1 MPVMTVDGVRVAV
14 TRKPIRGLYL
24 RVNPLT
30 GAVEVSA
37 PTAMADRR
45 IVAFVRDR
53 MDWIRR
59 HQRRAKA
66 GLDGGTG
73 AAVGAAGGV
82 AGTDGGGNA
91 VGGTGAEGDRTGDAV
106 GDGRDGIT
114 GFIRDAGTATVGG
127 RPAGDAGRAADGA
140 EPAVG
145 VVWDDDR
152 RRRARAAIE
161 TALPDL
167 LERWS
172 AIIGR
177 SPTQVT
183 LRLMTTRWGS
193 CTPRTGRIR
202 LNLVLGLMEPRFLE
216 YVLVHEMTHLRAANH
231 GPEFTR
237 LMDGYLPQWRAIRA
251 ELNGGAGPR

>member
-1 MPVMTVDGVRVAV
+1 MTVDGVRVSV
-14 TRKPIRGLYL
+14 TRKRIRGLYL
-24 RVNPLT
+24 RINPLT
-30 GAVEVSA
+30 GMVEVSA
-37 PTAMADRR
+37 PTIATDWQ
-45 IVAFVRDR
+45 IQAFVRDK
-53 MDWIRR
+53 MDWIQR
-59 HQRRAKA
+59 HR
-66 GLDGGTG
+66 GLTSGGRGEGGGTD
-73 AAVGAAGGV
+73 AADADGRKSGSAGSAGSGAAG
-82 AGTDGGGNA
+82 AGPV
-91 VGGTGAEGDRTGDAV
+91 VGGE
-106 GDGRDGIT
+106 
-114 GFIRDAGTATVGG
+114 
-127 RPAGDAGRAADGA
+127 
-140 EPAVG
+140 
-145 VVWDDDR
+145 WDDER

-161 TALPDL
+161 AALPDL

-202 LNLVLGLMEPRFLE
+202 LNLMLGLMEPRFLE

-251 ELNGGAGPR
+251 ELNGGVRPSGRE

>member
-1 MPVMTVDGVRVAV
+1 MPVMTVNGVRVAV

-24 RVNPLT
+24 RINPLT
-30 GAVEVSA
+30 GTVEVSA
-37 PTAMADRR
+37 PTIATDRQ
-45 IVAFVRDR
+45 IQAFVRDK

-59 HQRRAKA
+59 HR
-66 GLDGGTG
+66 GLTEVGRGDTDGTG
-73 AAVGAAGGV
+73 
-82 AGTDGGGNA
+82 TA
-91 VGGTGAEGDRTGDAV
+91 VGGE
-106 GDGRDGIT
+106 
-114 GFIRDAGTATVGG
+114 
-127 RPAGDAGRAADGA
+127 
-140 EPAVG
+140 
-145 VVWDDDR
+145 WDDDR

-161 TALPDL
+161 TALPAL

-172 AIIGR
+172 ATIGR

-202 LNLVLGLMEPRFLE
+202 LNLMLGLMEPRFLE

-237 LMDGYLPQWRAIRA
+237 LMDGYLPQWRAIRD
-251 ELNGGAGPR
+251 ELNGGAGMTGSQ

>member
-53 MDWIRR
+53 MDWIQR
-59 HQRRAKA
+59 HRGLIEVGCDDTGDTSVA
-66 GLDGGTG
+66 GGSGRGIDGDR
-73 AAVGAAGGV
+73 GAAGRDA
-82 AGTDGGGNA
+82 AGHGP
-91 VGGTGAEGDRTGDAV
+91 AV
-106 GDGRDGIT
+106 GD
-114 GFIRDAGTATVGG
+114 
-127 RPAGDAGRAADGA
+127 
-140 EPAVG
+140 
-145 VVWDDDR
+145 VWDDDR
-152 RRRARAAIE
+152 RRRARAVIE

-202 LNLVLGLMEPRFLE
+202 LNLILGLMEPRFLE

-237 LMDGYLPQWRAIRA
+237 LMDDYLPQWRAIRA
-251 ELNGGAGPR
+251 ELNGGTGMNSPR

>member
-1 MPVMTVDGVRVAV
+1 MTVNGVRVAV

-24 RVNPLT
+24 RINPLT
-30 GAVEVSA
+30 GTVEVSA
-37 PTAMADRR
+37 PTIATDRQ
-45 IVAFVRDR
+45 IQAFVRDK

-59 HQRRAKA
+59 HR
-66 GLDGGTG
+66 GLTEVGRGDTDGTG
-73 AAVGAAGGV
+73 
-82 AGTDGGGNA
+82 TA
-91 VGGTGAEGDRTGDAV
+91 VGGE
-106 GDGRDGIT
+106 
-114 GFIRDAGTATVGG
+114 
-127 RPAGDAGRAADGA
+127 
-140 EPAVG
+140 
-145 VVWDDDR
+145 WDDDR

-161 TALPDL
+161 TALPAL

-172 AIIGR
+172 ATIGR

-202 LNLVLGLMEPRFLE
+202 LNLMLGLMEPRFLE

-237 LMDGYLPQWRAIRA
+237 LMDGYLPQWRAIRD
-251 ELNGGAGPR
+251 ELNGGAGMTGSQ